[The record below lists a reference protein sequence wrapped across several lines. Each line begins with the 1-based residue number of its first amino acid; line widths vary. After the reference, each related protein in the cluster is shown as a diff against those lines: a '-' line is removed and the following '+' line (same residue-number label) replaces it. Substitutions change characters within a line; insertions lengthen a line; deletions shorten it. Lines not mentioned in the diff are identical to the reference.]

1 MEIRLL
7 MIGEGGRGE
16 YGFSSVYVCMYGLH
30 HSRLGILEYP
40 NIYIYIFNELVG

>member
-16 YGFSSVYVCMYGLH
+16 YGFSSVYVCMYVWIA
-30 HSRLGILEYP
+30 S
-40 NIYIYIFNELVG
+40 FSVGYS